1 MYFLISIF
9 TLTIILISVCFYI
22 YINFAK
28 KFNLIDKPNDLSK
41 HSISIPTGSG
51 IILVSYLIIFFL
63 LCEFS
68 KIYFDLNI
76 LFPNRYYLIFG
87 SIFLL
92 GIISFYDDIK
102 NVHFFYRLT
111 IHFFV
116 VLISTPLFS
125 YLDLSF
131 PSFFPQKLSL
141 IVFVFLYVYIINI
154 YNFIDGSDGYLSVN
168 ALTVL
173 ISYCCTYNSFESLD
187 FDFYLSFFMIA
198 CLIGY
203 LFFNR
208 PNAKI
213 FLGDSGSIVIGY
225 IIGYLFFIL
234 ILKGFWGIALAI
246 IIYPFMDVSLT
257 IIRKMKNGYNPWERL
272 FDYFFLRALNSVN
285 LNHNKILF
293 ITLTYNILNLLVVL
307 SILYFDLQIL
317 VVLSFIM
324 SLLKILFFN
333 KLIKVTV

>member
-9 TLTIILISVCFYI
+9 ILTITLISICFYI
-22 YINFAK
+22 YIRLAK

-41 HSISIPTGSG
+41 HYNSIPTGSG
-51 IILVSYLIIFFL
+51 IILVTYLIIFFL
-63 LCEFS
+63 LCEFL
-68 KIYFDLNI
+68 KTYYDLNI

-87 SIFLL
+87 SVFLL
-92 GIISFYDDIK
+92 GLISFYDDIK

-111 IHFFV
+111 MHFFV

-131 PSFFPQKLSL
+131 PNFFPQKLSL

-168 ALTVL
+168 ALAAL

-198 CLIGY
+198 CLMGY
-203 LFFNR
+203 LFFNK

-234 ILKGFWGIALAI
+234 ILKGFWGVALAI

-272 FDYFFLRALNSVN
+272 FDYFFLRALNSDN
-285 LNHNKILF
+285 TNHLEILLT
-293 ITLTYNILNLLVVL
+293 TLTYNIINLLIII
-307 SILYFDLQIL
+307 SIIYFDLQLL
-317 VVLSFIM
+317 VVFSFII
-324 SLLKILFFN
+324 SLVKILFFN